1 MNDRKEQLQKAIMTN
16 DMELVRD
23 FYEYIFGDKP
33 PKTLAS
39 TNKSSV
45 AEDYRKKIRMAIHI
59 LSDEAEDLEYID
71 THEVVKE
78 KPRPAAT
85 NNSDMKFISSKDFE
99 LPEDNNPEY
108 EKLAKSIPKRKKEK
122 RPEYKAN
129 VVKCALCGSDFDFN
143 KEYPVGMLESG
154 ANAKIKCNKCRA
166 G

>member
-1 MNDRKEQLQKAIMTN
+1 
-16 DMELVRD
+16 MELVRD
-23 FYEYIFGDKP
+23 FYEYVFGDKP